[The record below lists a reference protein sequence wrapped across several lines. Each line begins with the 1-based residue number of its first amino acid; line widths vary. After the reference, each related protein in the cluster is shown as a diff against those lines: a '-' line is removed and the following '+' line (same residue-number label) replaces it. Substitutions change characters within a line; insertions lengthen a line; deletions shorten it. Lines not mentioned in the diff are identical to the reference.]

1 MATLCVVADTHRKHR
16 QVVIPP
22 CDVLIHGGDFGCF
35 QQDDARNLEDVDEW
49 FAEAPAKQVICIGG
63 NHDFMLQSREF
74 RFAHA
79 RLLEDSSVEVCG
91 LRIYGAPWCPDL
103 AGFAYY
109 ATEDELR
116 EKWSRIPTGIDV
128 LITHT
133 PPHGILDLPTAGNR
147 HFGCPHLRRELE
159 RIRPRVHVFGHIHAS
174 HGQVQHSGTTFVN
187 AAVVSSSPPQV
198 CHPATVIE
206 LEAA

>member
-16 QVVIPP
+16 QVRIPA
-22 CDVLIHGGDFGCF
+22 CDILIHCGDFGCF
-35 QQDDARNLEDVDEW
+35 QKDDEQTLEDADAW
-49 FAEAPAKQVICIGG
+49 FAEAPAAKVVCIGG

-79 RLLEDSSVEVCG
+79 QLLEDSGIETHG

-109 ATEDELR
+109 ATDDELM
-116 EKWSRIPTGIDV
+116 EKWARIPSGIDV
-128 LITHT
+128 LVTHT
-133 PPHGILDLPTAGNR
+133 PPYGILDLPTAGNR
-147 HFGCPHLRRELE
+147 HLGCPHLRRELE

-174 HGQVQHSGTTFVN
+174 HGQEQRSGTSYFNV
-187 AAVVSSSPPQV
+187 AVVGGSPLEV

-206 LEAA
+206 LGA